1 MISARIPVLAVAIM
15 TLSLSAYQGWAAEC
29 RIAPVPAITQA
40 TLSSY
45 IEKNGTNEDD
55 YTVAGMGNEFAAL
68 GTDLK
73 PMPVAALATL
83 IRGDPKFTTVQRVRL
98 EWPYSSRGAAPY
110 ARDLEK
116 LVGKPVVGYP
126 GAVWWYADGTLIASS
141 GDNGRESGPA
151 ATEVTECATSDGTLL
166 AGAECQDVF
175 AAHRTQSKLFANA
188 PFDLSC
194 EEINQLEIQ
203 SDQGDRKA
211 TALLLRY
218 HQFVNRDAA
227 AEEKYAGRPR

>member
-1 MISARIPVLAVAIM
+1 MSSPHISVLAAAIM
-15 TLSLSAYQGWAAEC
+15 ALGLPVHQGWAGEC
-29 RIAPVPAITQA
+29 RVSPVPAITQA
-40 TLSSY
+40 TLFSY
-45 IEKNGTNEDD
+45 VAKNGTNDDD

-83 IRGDPKFTTVQRVRL
+83 IRSDPKFTSVKRVRL

-110 ARDLEK
+110 ARDLEM

-151 ATEVTECATSDGTLL
+151 AAEVTECAKSDGTLL

-175 AAHRTQSKLFANA
+175 AAHRTQSKIFANA

-218 HQFVNRDAA
+218 HQFVNRDTA
-227 AEEKYAGRPR
+227 AEEKYTARPR